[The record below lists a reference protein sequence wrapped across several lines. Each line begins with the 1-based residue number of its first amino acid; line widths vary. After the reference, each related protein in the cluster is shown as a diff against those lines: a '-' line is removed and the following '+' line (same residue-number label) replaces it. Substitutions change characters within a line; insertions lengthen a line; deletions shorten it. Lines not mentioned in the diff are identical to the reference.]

1 MSHGRPPATAD
12 SLSLM
17 RQVEPT
23 CRHQLAGLELS
34 EPLQQ
39 TAATGGDATLG
50 EDAEP
55 LPTAGAAGAAGA
67 AGTAAA
73 AAVARKEARN
83 SSSNASRHVRLFVA
97 SSFKDMGREREALAD
112 RAFPRLRAFC
122 SRKGLMFTEVDLRW
136 VREQLLPACTVAL
149 LHGFSL
155 LPIAV
160 ALRGRIR
167 HRQANS
173 SADTSCAP

>member
-1 MSHGRPPATAD
+1 M
-12 SLSLM
+12 
-17 RQVEPT
+17 
-23 CRHQLAGLELS
+23 S
-34 EPLQQ
+34 EPLQE

-55 LPTAGAAGAAGA
+55 LPTAAAAV
-67 AGTAAA
+67 AA
-73 AAVARKEARN
+73 AAVARKEAWN

-112 RAFPRLRAFC
+112 RAFPMLRAFC

-136 VREQLLPACTVAL
+136 VRERLLPACTVAL

-155 LPIAV
+155 LLIAV

-167 HRQANS
+167 HR
-173 SADTSCAP
+173 